1 MIMVYL
7 LIVLIV
13 FALIGVPLAF
23 AIGVSCISY
32 VGAFAPNLM
41 NMLPQRIWSGCFSY
55 VMVAAPLFM
64 FMGELMNE
72 CGLTRRLIDF
82 CEYLV
87 RPIHG
92 GLGEVNIV
100 ASMIFGGISGSSVA
114 DTSCL
119 GSVLIPEMEKRGY
132 PPSLAAGVT
141 VASSTMGMVIPPSS
155 PMIMFSMLT
164 GASVGALFV
173 AGLIP
178 GLLVGVLQLAVC
190 YVISKKNGYHP
201 KLEKLNVKKM
211 LYTMLTSLPAVIM
224 PVILVLV
231 VSFGICTA
239 SEAGAVAV
247 FYALIIGFFVYREL
261 TVKAVVA
268 ALRKTMKSTASIVI
282 IIGFS
287 TIFTWLMTM
296 QQVPQTV
303 AAMFL
308 SLRLPRWAL
317 LLILDALILFLGT
330 FIDVSPALLMLTP
343 ILMPI
348 MQGLGISN
356 LQFGAIFIVG
366 LAIGLITPPVGMC
379 LNVCNKINGMSIMD
393 IAKGALP
400 FGLCNVAVLVLITFI
415 PELSIWLP
423 QLLNYQI

>member
-1 MIMVYL
+1 MGWTDPSSRPEHSPPRRGGERPKKLLYALPAPAFWLGVWQFCAFLVDRRLEGKGNELLLPYPVSVWNALTVLAGTGEFWATIFSSLGRIAIGLACGLLLGAGLAVLTCASPWADRLLSPAIRVVRAAPVASFILLVL
-7 LIVLIV
+7 LIF
-13 FALIGVPLAF
+13 FAAIGVPLAF
-23 AIGVSCISY
+23 AIGASCITYILTS
-32 VGAFAPNLM
+32 APTFLG
-41 NMLPQRIWSGCFSY
+41 MLPQRIWNGAYSEL
-55 VMVAAPLFM
+55 MIAMPLFM
-64 FMGELMNE
+64 LAGELMNT
-72 CGLTRRLIDF
+72 GGITQRIINF
-82 CEYLV
+82 CSELLRPV
-87 RPIHG
+87 RG

-231 VSFGICTA
+231 VVLT
-239 SEAGAVAV
+239 AV
-247 FYALIIGFFVYREL
+247 FSFVSWILPIALPVL
-261 TVKAVVA
+261 
-268 ALRKTMKSTASIVI
+268 VI
-282 IIGFS
+282 LWI
-287 TIFTWLMTM
+287 
-296 QQVPQTV
+296 
-303 AAMFL
+303 
-308 SLRLPRWAL
+308 LRL
-317 LLILDALILFLGT
+317 
-330 FIDVSPALLMLTP
+330 
-343 ILMPI
+343 
-348 MQGLGISN
+348 IS
-356 LQFGAIFIVG
+356 
-366 LAIGLITPPVGMC
+366 
-379 LNVCNKINGMSIMD
+379 
-393 IAKGALP
+393 KG
-400 FGLCNVAVLVLITFI
+400 
-415 PELSIWLP
+415 
-423 QLLNYQI
+423 Q